1 MRHLKVR
8 GGGLDKFT
16 VIIVAIGGVGVVDG
30 TGLGASYDHGAIH
43 AGFTTVDNYEGSAT
57 MLVHHS

>member
-8 GGGLDKFT
+8 GGGLDRFT

-30 TGLGASYDHGAIH
+30 TGLGTSYD
-43 AGFTTVDNYEGSAT
+43 
-57 MLVHHS
+57 